1 MPVFRGPHHSGKDDH
16 HGIGKT
22 AGCARRLRQS
32 LQEMKIITCLKEVP
46 ARDAR
51 YQLASEGTGIKESDL
66 TFEINECDEYSL
78 EESLKLGEEHGGE
91 VAILTV
97 GRRRAEK
104 SIRKGLAMGADRGM
118 LIRDEEGQ
126 LNSPHAVAVALAE
139 VLKGEEFDL
148 ILAGTQSDD
157 WSYAQTGVLLAEL
170 LGIPHATIVMEIQAD
185 PAQKKVKALREMES
199 GWFQWVE
206 LPMPSVL
213 TIQAGISQVRY
224 ASLKGIMQAKKKELR
239 TIELSDLDVDW
250 SSVPQVEVVRVYF
263 PEVDKK
269 AEILEGTTETVVEQL
284 VEKLKKEAKVL

>member
-1 MPVFRGPHHSGKDDH
+1 
-16 HGIGKT
+16 
-22 AGCARRLRQS
+22 
-32 LQEMKIITCLKEVP
+32 
-46 ARDAR
+46 
-51 YQLASEGTGIKESDL
+51 
-66 TFEINECDEYSL
+66 
-78 EESLKLGEEHGGE
+78 
-91 VAILTV
+91 
-97 GRRRAEK
+97 
-104 SIRKGLAMGADRGM
+104 M

-126 LNSPHAVAVALAE
+126 LNSPHAVALALAE
-139 VLKGEEFDL
+139 VLKREEYDL

-185 PAQKKVKALREMES
+185 PTQKKVKALREMES

-213 TIQAGISQVRY
+213 TVQAGISQVRY

-239 TIELSDLDVDW
+239 TIELSDLGIDW

-269 AEILEGTTETVVEQL
+269 AEMLEGTTETVVEQL